1 MKKFIN
7 ETYTELKQVTWP
19 TRSHVVWFTVT
30 VIIISLL
37 VAYTLGIFDTLFT
50 GGVAKILNK

>member
-7 ETYTELKQVTWP
+7 ETRTELKQVTWP
-19 TRSHVVWFTVT
+19 TRRHVIWFTAT

-37 VAYTLGIFDTLFT
+37 VAYTLGLFDTLFT